1 MLPSDEIWPLGHDTV
16 NRFSPHAAD
25 GARRRIPWS
34 GGRALLWAMALC
46 ACLGLAVG
54 LAAGPADAA
63 AWRGP
68 LPAPAP
74 SEVPA
79 DAAAVSPCSQRYA
92 SLGTIALLADL
103 PAEAAVERAFQ
114 PDRAWGIDQNVRLV
128 AADAAGSPALAVRY
142 PRGSVAPSSTAP
154 RGGAGFLSRA
164 GLEGGATAAC
174 LAYRLRF
181 APGFAFNKGGK
192 LPGLYGGDGPR
203 GGAAAVNG
211 FSARLMWRRDG
222 AGELYAYLPQRRQG
236 HGESVG
242 RGAWRFPTGRWVSI
256 EQEIVL
262 NTPNAAD
269 GVVRV
274 WVDGGLRLERR
285 DLRWREHE
293 GVLIEGLMF
302 STFFGGSDGSWASPR
317 DQEAVFADFRL
328 GRAPA
333 TPLTTARA
341 AGAGPAPA
349 DRPS

>member
-1 MLPSDEIWPLGHDTV
+1 VI
-16 NRFSPHAAD
+16 RFSTRAAD
-25 GARRRIPWS
+25 GAGCHIPWGS
-34 GGRALLWAMALC
+34 HRALHWAMALC
-46 ACLGLAVG
+46 ACLVLAVG

-63 AWRGP
+63 AWRRP
-68 LPAPAP
+68 VPAPAP
-74 SEVPA
+74 AEAPA

-92 SLGTIALLADL
+92 SLGAIALPAGL
-103 PAEAAVERAFQ
+103 PAEAAVERAFR
-114 PDRAWGIDQNVRLV
+114 PYRAWGIAQNVRLV
-128 AADAAGSPALAVRY
+128 AGDAAGSPALAVHY
-142 PRGSVAPSSTAP
+142 PEGSAAPSSTAP

-164 GLEGGATAAC
+164 GLDGGATAAC

-192 LPGLYGGDGPR
+192 LPGLYGGDGPS
-203 GGAAAVNG
+203 GGAAAANG

-222 AGELYAYLPQRRQG
+222 AGELYAYLPRRRQH

-269 GVVRV
+269 GVARV

-285 DLRWREHE
+285 DLRLREHE

-302 STFFGGSDGSWASPR
+302 STFFGGSDASWASPR
-317 DQEAVFADFRL
+317 DQEALFADFRL
-328 GRAPA
+328 GTVPA
-333 TPLTTARA
+333 APLTTARV
-341 AGAGPAPA
+341 AGKDPPSA